1 MSFFDVT
8 YSGAEIAK
16 AHAHLKMFAQHLP
29 ALLLSRETQDL
40 DALEIHA
47 KRFQSSFDDVIILG
61 TGGSSLGGKTICA
74 LRTSTKPRMHFMDN
88 VDPHT
93 FEKLFA
99 SIDPKKTG
107 VLVISKSGSTA
118 ETLCQFLV
126 CLDYWKAATLA
137 PKDHFLLISEPTS
150 NTLRAMGDELSL
162 PHLDHPTTV
171 GGRFS
176 CLTLVA
182 LLPAMIAGIDVR
194 ALRTG
199 AASVLDAALN
209 DPHHAAV
216 KGAVFAANSH
226 STPLHVIM
234 PYVDRFADFGMWY
247 RQLWAE
253 SLGKE
258 GKGLTPIR
266 AMGTVDQHSQTQLY
280 LDGPKDKAFTV
291 ILSDTRGEGV
301 ALSTPHIS
309 YLNGKTMG
317 DLLYAEA
324 LATIE
329 TFKSKGCPVRA
340 MILDQVDAG
349 ALGKLFMHYMIE
361 TVLTAHLMGIDA
373 FDQPAVELGKVLT
386 REYLAA

>member
-8 YSGAEIAK
+8 YSEAEIAK
-16 AHAHLKMFAQHLP
+16 AHAHLKASAQHLP

-93 FEKLFA
+93 FAQLFA
-99 SIDPKKTG
+99 SIDHKKTG

-126 CLDYWKAATLA
+126 CLDHWKAATLA

-194 ALRTG
+194 ALRAG
-199 AASVLDAALN
+199 AASALDEALD
-209 DPHHAAV
+209 DPHHPAI
-216 KGAVFAANSH
+216 KGAVFAASST

-234 PYVDRFADFGMWY
+234 PYIDRLADFGLWY

-291 ILSDTRGEGV
+291 ILSDTRGEGST
-301 ALSTPHIS
+301 LTTPHIS

-340 MILDQVDAG
+340 MILDQVDAPS
-349 ALGKLFMHYMIE
+349 LGKLFMHYMIE
-361 TVLTAHLMGIDA
+361 TVLTAHLMGVDA

>member
-8 YSGAEIAK
+8 YSDDQILK
-16 AHAHLKMFAQHLP
+16 AHTYLKEKAQHLP
-29 ALLLSRETQDL
+29 ALMLSRSMDDL
-40 DALEIHA
+40 EALESHA
-47 KRFQSSFDDVIILG
+47 ARFRSTFDDVIILG

-74 LRTSTKPRMHFMDN
+74 LRTSTTPRMHFMDN

-93 FEKLFA
+93 FETLFA
-99 SIDPKKTG
+99 SIDPQKTG

-126 CLDYWKAATLA
+126 CLDHWKGSKLA
-137 PKDHFLLISEPTS
+137 PKDHFLLISEPTA
-150 NTLRAMGDELSL
+150 NTLRTMGNELEL

-194 ALRTG
+194 ALRAG
-199 AASVLDAALN
+199 AASLLDSVLN

-234 PYVDRFADFGMWY
+234 PYVDRLADFGMWY

-291 ILSDTRGEGV
+291 ILSDTRGEG
-301 ALSTPHIS
+301 ATLSTSHVS

-329 TFKSKGCPVRA
+329 TFKSKGCPVRS
-340 MILDQVDAG
+340 MVLDQVDAG
-349 ALGKLFMHYMIE
+349 ALGRLFMHYMIE